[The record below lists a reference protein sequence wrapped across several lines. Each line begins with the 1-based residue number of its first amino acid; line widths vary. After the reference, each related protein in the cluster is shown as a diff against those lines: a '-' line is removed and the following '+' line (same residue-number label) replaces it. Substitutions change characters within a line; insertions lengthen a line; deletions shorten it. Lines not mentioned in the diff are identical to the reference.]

1 MIASRCLQTCPKL
14 CLMILSIVLVIGL
27 EDARCYAVDV
37 TFAVTSDTDDADEVS
52 GGTVHVTDGSSF
64 FTGHVGFR
72 FQNVSIPAGASIT
85 SATLE
90 VYSSSGGTTSF
101 SVDLTAQDAD
111 NPATFTTAS
120 GSISSRPRTSN
131 QTLWSTGSVTYSVG
145 QSLVSPNF
153 ASSIQEVI
161 DRAGWSENNALVVVL
176 TPNSGNK
183 QIFKR
188 SGSTTYPPKL
198 HVTYFNPGESAG
210 NLLFVQSNSGS
221 YTTQE
226 QARVAQFENWGY
238 VVTPIHASDSQAAY
252 DSALATA
259 DVAYVSEETDS
270 NQVSYKLRDTTVG
283 VLFEAY
289 DLTDEFGLST
299 GSLIPA
305 ITNTLTIVDNTH
317 EITSPFSNGAL
328 TFTNTVT
335 TVGSLSGTL
344 APDLR
349 VLATWSSSTAL
360 SAIESGGTLA
370 NSYNGSN
377 VAAGRRVVLPVSYIF
392 DWNDLTA
399 DGRTIVQSALK
410 WLAKKGDGFVA
421 HWKLDETSGTI
432 AVDSSSYGNDGTV
445 NGTVDWKAAIYGNGH
460 GFDYSDGEDYIEIPN
475 SSSLENVQEGNYTL
489 AAWFKPSD
497 YPPGADPSNDSKY
510 GILIKQGQHLGL
522 MYKMDGTFEA
532 AHYVSG
538 ANYEGVTS
546 SVSYQPGQYY
556 HVAIVVDKG
565 AGTVKLY
572 VNGELAGMHSFTP
585 NSSAHEYGAKRWRIG
600 VAKPST
606 SNEGY
611 AANGVIDDVR
621 IYNKALS
628 DQEVAELYGFLGH
641 WKLDENS
648 GAVATDSTAVDND
661 GTYSGGAAPGVSG
674 PYPGAGANAAEFDGG
689 SGDKITLPSMEYDLS
704 YGVTMAVW
712 YNKDS
717 LTGSHSEFIS
727 LSNGSLADDVWFGL
741 DHTNGLEIFLS
752 DPVDG
757 ASSRS
762 VNEGVSPA
770 AGSWQHGVAT
780 IDSAGNA
787 IIYRNGV
794 AVASGFVGIPTNVAR
809 AQNAIGG
816 SAFGYGND
824 GRLFDARFYNRV
836 LSPAEVAELYGL
848 IGHWTFDEGSGT
860 TIADSSGIGNDASF
874 NTGTPVWVDGIYGKA
889 LEFDGTNDA
898 ITNTAVDPAKAGAVS
913 VWIRSDGP
921 PASRQ
926 RPWGLGAD
934 FEMWQDP
941 DGLVSMD
948 VSTDGYQGG
957 FITTTPLHTAG
968 RWYHI
973 VAQYD
978 ADDNSYEIYL
988 NGELHKS
995 GISTWAIVEQT
1006 ANQLSFGTRTG
1017 STQRFSGALD
1027 DFRVYNRQLSAI
1039 EVADLYGLVGHW
1051 KMDEGFGTT
1060 LVDNTA
1066 YGNDATINGATW
1078 TSDCVGNIGLEFDG
1092 AGDTATTNSAFDPPP
1107 TGTVAFWLRS
1117 AGNPGS
1123 RSRPF
1128 GVGGDWEMRQEPDG
1142 TLSFDLGG
1150 EGPDVGAGGDAFVTN
1165 EGLSFENR
1173 WYHVVAQF
1181 DASDDSFAIYIN
1193 GALVHSGVNG
1203 NNMVEQV
1210 ANILSFGTR
1219 TGNTQYWEGALR
1231 DFRVYKRWIAD
1242 SEISELSGLVAYWKL
1257 DELSGSIATDSSLNG
1272 YDGTLSGSPTWTTA
1286 GQIDGALDFETA
1298 DGTDRIDVEAFDVSG
1313 SELSLAAW
1321 VRPENSVND
1330 GRIIMK
1336 SDGNSANDQYWGLSV
1351 SDFLEPEFRLQAGGT
1366 WNKIS
1371 ALGTV
1376 SPGKWY
1382 HLVGTYDGT
1391 TMRLYV
1397 NGNEVASEVHPTGGD
1412 LDQDSGATVTI
1423 GDSSVSG
1430 RPFDG
1435 RIDDVQ
1441 IMSRVM
1447 CPEEARGLYKG
1458 GRPAGI
1464 RILKW
1469 VEVR

>member
-1 MIASRCLQTCPKL
+1 MIALRSFQICSSLW
-14 CLMILSIVLVIGL
+14 LMILSMGLVIGL
-27 EDARCYAVDV
+27 EDVRCSAVDV
-37 TFAVTSDTDDADEVS
+37 TFAVTTDTDDADEVS
-52 GGTVHVTDGSSF
+52 GGTVYVTDGSSF
-64 FTGHVGFR
+64 FAGHVGFR
-72 FQNVSIPAGASIT
+72 FQNVSIPAGATIT

-90 VYSSSGGTTSF
+90 VFSSSGGTSSF

-120 GSISSRPRTSN
+120 GSISSRPRTSY
-131 QTLWSTGSVTYSVG
+131 QTLWSTSSVTYSVG
-145 QSLVSPNF
+145 QSIVSPNF

-176 TPNSGNK
+176 TPNSGDK

-188 SGSTTYPPKL
+188 SGSTIYAPQL
-198 HVTYFNPGESAG
+198 HITYFEAGESAG
-210 NLLFVQSNSGS
+210 ELLFVRRNSGS

-226 QARVAQFENWGY
+226 QARVTQFESWGY
-238 VVTPIHASDSQAAY
+238 VVTPLHAADTQTAY
-252 DSALATA
+252 DTALASA
-259 DVAYVSEETDS
+259 DVVYVSEEIDS
-270 NQVSYKLRDTTVG
+270 FQVAYKLRETTVG
-283 VLFEAY
+283 VLFEEY
-289 DLTDEFGLST
+289 DLAEEFGLST
-299 GSLIPA
+299 GSA
-305 ITNTLTIVDNTH
+305 AASNNNTLTIVDNTH
-317 EITSPFSNGAL
+317 EITSPFSIGAL
-328 TFTNTVT
+328 TFTNSAT

-344 APDLR
+344 APDLQ
-349 VLATWSSSTAL
+349 VLANWSSSTAL
-360 SAIESGGTLA
+360 SVIESGGTLA
-370 NSYNGSN
+370 NTYNGSD
-377 VAAGRRVVLPVSYIF
+377 VAFGRRVTLPVAYDF
-392 DWNDLTA
+392 DWNDLTS
-399 DGRTIVQSALK
+399 DGLTIIQRALQ
-410 WLAKKGDGFVA
+410 WLAAGNDGLVG
-421 HWKLDETSGTI
+421 HWKLDETGGTT
-432 AVDSSSYGNDGTV
+432 AVDSSNYGNDGTV
-445 NGTVDWKAAIYGNGH
+445 NGTVDWNAAIYGNGH
-460 GFDYSDGEDYIEIPN
+460 GFNYSDGEDYIEIPN
-475 SSSLENVQEGNYTL
+475 SSSLENVQEGNYTV
-489 AAWFKPSD
+489 AAWFKPD
-497 YPPGADPSNDSKY
+497 TLPPGTEPDNDAYYSIVVKS
-510 GILIKQGQHLGL
+510 GWHFGL
-522 MYKMDGTFEA
+522 TYKFDGTFVA
-532 AHYVSG
+532 GHYLSG
-538 ANYEGVTS
+538 DVWEGIASPTS
-546 SVSYQPGQYY
+546 YSPGEYY
-556 HVAIVVDKG
+556 HVASVVDKS
-565 AGTVKLY
+565 AGTIKLY
-572 VNGELAGMHSFTP
+572 VNGELVGTDTFTP
-585 NSSAHEYGAKRWRIG
+585 GAAAREYGTATWKIG
-600 VAKPST
+600 IASPGAS
-606 SNEGY
+606 SWGW
-611 AANGVIDDVR
+611 AADGSIDDAR

-648 GAVATDSTAVDND
+648 GTVATDSTAVDND
-661 GTYSGGAAPGVSG
+661 GTYSGGSAPGASG

-704 YGVTMAVW
+704 YGLTMAVW

-757 ASSRS
+757 ASNRS

-770 AGSWQHGVAT
+770 ADSWQHGVAT
-780 IDSAGNA
+780 IDSTGNA

-809 AQNAIGG
+809 TQNAIGG

-860 TIADSSGIGNDASF
+860 TMADSSGIGNDASF
-874 NTGTPVWVDGIYGKA
+874 NTGTPSWIEGIYGKA

-898 ITNTAVDPAKAGAVS
+898 ITNAAVDPAKEGAVS

-1060 LVDNTA
+1060 LVDSTA
-1066 YGNDATINGATW
+1066 YGNDATISGATW
-1078 TSDCVGNIGLEFDG
+1078 TSDCHGTPGLQFDG
-1092 AGDTATTNSAFDPPP
+1092 TDDSAATDESFTPPAS
-1107 TGTVAFWLRS
+1107 GTVAFWMRGADTPS
-1117 AGNPGS
+1117 ARG
-1123 RSRPF
+1123 RIF
-1128 GVGGDWEMRQEPDG
+1128 
-1142 TLSFDLGG
+1142 
-1150 EGPDVGAGGDAFVTN
+1150 
-1165 EGLSFENR
+1165 
-1173 WYHVVAQF
+1173 
-1181 DASDDSFAIYIN
+1181 
-1193 GALVHSGVNG
+1193 GVNG
-1203 NNMVEQV
+1203 NWEARQETNGSAKFDLGASPFVGNEPFTTPIVDDIDRWYHIV
-1210 ANILSFGTR
+1210 AIFDADDDSYAVYTNGVLTTSGVSPVNLVAQSAGALTFGTR
-1219 TGNTQYWEGALR
+1219 TGSSEYWVGAMR
-1231 DFRVYKRWIAD
+1231 DFRVYSRPLSE
-1242 SEISELSGLVAYWKL
+1242 SEITELSGVIAHWKL
-1257 DELSGSIATDSSLNG
+1257 DETSGTVALDSSTAGNDAT
-1272 YDGTLSGSPTWTTA
+1272 YVGSPTLGVGGAFPTETLF
-1286 GQIDGALDFETA
+1286 GIELDGATQSV
-1298 DGTDRIDVEAFDVSG
+1298 TSG
-1313 SELSLAAW
+1313 ASLLNNLTQFTIGGW
-1321 VRPENSVND
+1321 VRPDSTVPDKSIFGQND
-1330 GRIIMK
+1330 LIELGI
-1336 SDGNSANDQYWGLSV
+1336 DYANNQIELWTN
-1351 SDFLEPEFRLQAGGT
+1351 AGGS
-1366 WNKIS
+1366 IS
-1371 ALGTV
+1371 ATYYLP
-1376 SPGKWY
+1376 PGKWS
-1382 HLVGTYDGT
+1382 HVLATGDGT
-1391 TMRLYV
+1391 ALRVYV
-1397 NGNEVASEVHPTGGD
+1397 NGVEIAAGGSATSSYGSNASVFKIGEGVLDSTGD
-1412 LDQDSGATVTI
+1412 YY
-1423 GDSSVSG
+1423 
-1430 RPFDG
+1430 DG
-1435 RIDDVQ
+1435 RLDDV
-1441 IMSRVM
+1441 IVYGRAV
-1447 CPEEARGLYKG
+1447 CAEEARGLYKG